1 MATKVKKIVLLGSTG
16 SVGRQALQVIDAFPE
31 QFEIIGLAAGG
42 NLELLAAQV
51 EKYRPLAVSIGSE
64 KDINCFKELLS
75 GRGTKL
81 PALLC
86 GRDGLVSLAQTPE
99 LEILLVAVSGINGLE
114 PTLAALKKQKT
125 VALAN
130 KETIVTAGALVM
142 ETAHENGARL
152 IPVDSEHSA
161 IFQCIE
167 EENRGA
173 IDKLLLTASGGPFL
187 AYSAEELGQVTPEM
201 ALKHP
206 NWKMGAKITV
216 DCAGLINKGLEVIE
230 AHWLFNMPYEKIEVL
245 IHPQS
250 IIHSMVQYEDGAVL
264 AQLGS
269 PDMRV
274 PIQYALTYPYRKAN
288 PFPKLDFTQLPALS
302 FQKPD
307 TERFPGLL
315 LAYTAGKTGGT
326 MPTVYN
332 GANEEAVRFFLQNRI
347 RFVDIPHIIEKVM
360 EWHEPLATFGL
371 EEIVEIDR
379 WAREQVSRVIAAL

>member
-1 MATKVKKIVLLGSTG
+1 M
-16 SVGRQALQVIDAFPE
+16 
-31 QFEIIGLAAGG
+31 
-42 NLELLAAQV
+42 
-51 EKYRPLAVSIGSE
+51 
-64 KDINCFKELLS
+64 
-75 GRGTKL
+75 
-81 PALLC
+81 
-86 GRDGLVSLAQTPE
+86 
-99 LEILLVAVSGINGLE
+99 
-114 PTLAALKKQKT
+114 
-125 VALAN
+125 ALAN

-142 ETAHENGARL
+142 GTAHENGARL

-302 FQKPD
+302 FQNRIPKGSRACFLPIPRGKP
-307 TERFPGLL
+307 GNH
-315 LAYTAGKTGGT
+315 AHG
-326 MPTVYN
+326 YN